1 MKQLD
6 YEWKVV
12 NPYYLRVRRK
22 NPVTGMLAKMSL
34 QLYTVDSRTYLLDF
48 RSIDDDMLETKSGS
62 ATPLRSGSVG
72 NYRTAIKN
80 DVDGAELPG
89 TPSTVH
95 PTKTGEGSL
104 TSSLTSSIDSTGGGD
119 NATVPRP
126 GSHTIEFFEMCANLI
141 KLLAR

>member
-1 MKQLD
+1 M
-6 YEWKVV
+6 V
-12 NPYYLRVRRK
+12 
-22 NPVTGMLAKMSL
+22 
-34 QLYTVDSRTYLLDF
+34 
-48 RSIDDDMLETKSGS
+48 ETKSGT

-72 NYRTAIKN
+72 NYRTTIKN

-95 PTKTGEGSL
+95 PTKTAEGSL

-119 NATVPRP
+119 NASVPRP